1 MKLYLNM
8 ELITKTYLST
18 DKINRSIY
26 PKKRP
31 SFNEWIKEIYSRNF
45 NKNKKLKPPA
55 GKLE

>member
-1 MKLYLNM
+1 M
-8 ELITKTYLST
+8 ELITKMYLRQ
-18 DKINRSIY
+18 DQINRTVY

-45 NKNKKLKPPA
+45 NKDKKLKLPA